1 MKVLIKKIF
10 LSVLALIC
18 LSVMIPELVAQ
29 NMTSVVG
36 GTSTVTSCNATIADN
51 GGSSNYSGTD
61 GNYTQVI
68 CPASSN
74 DFVHLTLSAINL
86 NVSGSSANDDY
97 LWVFTG
103 TASVTGGTLGSIV
116 QSGGTQV
123 FSSGPDYVGSF
134 EYYGPIGTCLTI
146 VFQENGLNTSTG
158 WTGSVQCVNAPSGLV
173 TSSGG
178 SYSSCN
184 ALFTDNGGAS
194 GNPNAAASTTAGTG
208 FYANNLTT
216 TYVFCPSTPGTY
228 ASLNFREF
236 NIQSVSDQMIILD
249 GNYGNAP
256 IINSYSGTALTG
268 QTITSS
274 SADGCLTVIFRSN
287 NSTTAPGWLA
297 TLSCSASPGTNSFIC
312 NSANCSGGCGYTIC
326 SNGGFSVNTGAG
338 VSVEELD
345 ATTEQGCL
353 GANGEVNSTW
363 YYFSP
368 QASGTLGF
376 TLVPPA
382 GLDFDYAI
390 YGPYSAVSCPL
401 FSNQAPL
408 RCSFASANG
417 SVGLV
422 NGAGDFSE
430 GAGGN
435 NFTEDLDVTAG
446 DVYVMLINSYSP
458 GAPSASPTITWNGT
472 AANSLN
478 CAVPLPVELVEF
490 KGFNYFDSNILH
502 WSTAS
507 ENNSDY
513 FAILKSQN
521 GLNWERMANVDAA
534 GFSQSQINYKISD
547 DKPYNG
553 VTYYKLVQYDI
564 DGATR
569 EYNTIA
575 LVNELL
581 SENSIS
587 TGCFPNPFNESFFF
601 NYVGKDFQVP
611 LTLTVFDEFGRECKK
626 LTIEDFNNAQS
637 IEVFL
642 PELSKG
648 SYIFQ
653 VEQGAS
659 ADRHTLMKL

>member
-1 MKVLIKKIF
+1 
-10 LSVLALIC
+10 
-18 LSVMIPELVAQ
+18 
-29 NMTSVVG
+29 MTTTVG
-36 GTSTVTSCNATIADN
+36 GSTTSTGCSFNFYD
-51 GGSSNYSGTD
+51 GGGPS
-61 GNYTQVI
+61 GNYAGGAGNI
-68 CPASSN
+68 
-74 DFVHLTLSAINL
+74 
-86 NVSGSSANDDY
+86 
-97 LWVFTG
+97 G
-103 TASVTGGTLGSIV
+103 TF
-116 QSGGTQV
+116 TQV
-123 FSSGPDYVGSF
+123 FCPNGTNDLVYLNFTSINLSQGGNSANHDDIQIY
-134 EYYGPIGTCLTI
+134 IGTNTSGTLIYDAPANLFTSNLDFYSTAGQCLTI
-146 VFQENGLNTSTG
+146 VFTQAGTNNGPAPG
-158 WTGSVQCVNAPSGLV
+158 WSASVSCLDA
-173 TSSGG
+173 TTTYTSGG
-178 SYSSCN
+178 SVSGCSGI
-184 ALFTDNGGAS
+184 FTDIGGPG
-194 GNPNAAASTTAGTG
+194 GNPSAAAASAGGPG
-208 FYANNLTT
+208 FYSNNQTT

-287 NSTTAPGWLA
+287 NSFTAPGWLA
-297 TLSCSASPGTNSFIC
+297 VLSCSVSPGTNSFIC

-326 SNGGFSVNTGAG
+326 SNGAFSVNTGAG

-626 LTIEDFNNAQS
+626 LTIEDFNNSQS